1 MFDRLP
7 EYPWQKLKPY
17 QAIAEKH
24 ANGMVDL
31 SVGSPVDP
39 TPKII
44 QDAIRDSTN
53 APGYPSTGGS
63 LEFRTAVAEWFG
75 RRRGWN

>member
-39 TPKII
+39 TQKLFKM
-44 QDAIRDSTN
+44 Q
-53 APGYPSTGGS
+53 
-63 LEFRTAVAEWFG
+63 LEMQLMLLVIHQLQVL
-75 RRRGWN
+75 